1 LADEREA
8 PPLRG
13 RHAPVH
19 RRRGFDEASERARS
33 GGLRGCPR
41 RAPARAAPG
50 LLGVFVGFVERIGAI
65 LTPGEK
71 EELDAAIAQ
80 AREALGNE
88 AFDAAWAAGGGL
100 SLDQAVEL
108 SLTVTASPAVG
119 PDPT

>member
-1 LADEREA
+1 MGYLAQVAFCLRAIAAIALAGGEA
-8 PPLRG
+8 R
-13 RHAPVH
+13 
-19 RRRGFDEASERARS
+19 D
-33 GGLRGCPR
+33 
-41 RAPARAAPG
+41 AAT

-80 AREALGNE
+80 AREALGND
-88 AFDAAWAAGGGL
+88 AFDAAWAEGGGL